1 MSHHTLVMGY
11 KGRSL
16 VAFKFAKA
24 WHKQADIACSYL
36 NKVAKKMKK
45 WAEKKQC
52 HTEYNIKDI
61 VFVKLLL

>member
-1 MSHHTLVMGY
+1 MRQKPLSHHTLVMGY

-45 WAEKKQC
+45 WAEKKSNA
-52 HTEYNIKDI
+52 TRSTTSRT
-61 VFVKLLL
+61 